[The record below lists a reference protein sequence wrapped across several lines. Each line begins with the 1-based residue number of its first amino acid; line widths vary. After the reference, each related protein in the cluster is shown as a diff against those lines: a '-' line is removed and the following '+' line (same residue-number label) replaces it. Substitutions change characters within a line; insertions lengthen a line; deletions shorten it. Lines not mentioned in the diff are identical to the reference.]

1 MAMITP
7 SVAARRV
14 DNLHLRCC
22 HAREGGHPVNTNCA
36 RGNATAD
43 ERGDSEAKVP
53 AEQSGLAA
61 TLDRTFGLNAAGSTV
76 PIELRAGLATLS
88 LFLAPLAQT
97 VPPYA
102 TAPALLFV
110 ACLMATSLGAIQW
123 DELTEYIPALTIALM
138 IP

>member
-1 MAMITP
+1 MAMIAP
-7 SVAARRV
+7 FVDSRRV
-14 DNLHLRCC
+14 DNLHPRCC

-76 PIELRAGLATLS
+76 PTELRAGLATLS

-110 ACLMATSLGAIQW
+110 ACLMATSLGAIHS